1 MMRKRFTAPLAQAL
15 TLSVLLVSTV
25 ASAQTTPAQKISQL
39 EGNFGRE
46 LTRDGLFGFS
56 LDEIGDFDGD
66 GVIDLLVGMPA
77 TDSTAGAWVVLLNE
91 SGTVKGQILIS
102 LSEGTFEGTR
112 SDPNDLF
119 GRAVAGIGDLDK
131 NGVTDIAI
139 GAPAD
144 TPGTVR
150 APGAVYILLLNED
163 ASVKQVSKILMR
175 KVAGARST
183 YLALFGGAVAGPGD
197 IDGDG
202 IPDLVVGSPSEA
214 EGTTGSV
221 FILFMNSDGT
231 FRESTEI
238 APGLANFDGNIPS
251 DILLFGRSIASM
263 GDFDGDGVPD
273 IVVSAPGTASALAF
287 FLFLNR
293 DGTVKRHVAL
303 PVDGRGDLVP
313 VLSNSSNGIDNLGD
327 LNGDGVPDIVISDG
341 LEGTFS
347 RGIAWILFLNADGSV
362 KAQQTLDPSDPI
374 FGVTLSPEDNFGSS
388 VAGIGDLNGDGI
400 VDLAVGAPGDDDGG
414 RDIGAVWILFSL
426 PSIGSEVTLAEV
438 NDLTGEAP
446 IIGEDMQIQ
455 AEIFGIANV
464 VSAEIN
470 FRRGGDPS
478 FFSAPM
484 TVEDDNI
491 YSFDI
496 PAFAVSE
503 RGVEYYITT
512 TNAGGVDSRAPSSG
526 VISIPVSL
534 PNGLTASVPGGS
546 SADQYGLISLPGR
559 LENPAARD
567 VFEDD
572 LGPYDVSAWRLYS
585 LGTRA
590 TLTELNT
597 QPFDI
602 EPGHSYWM
610 LTAASNRVYNSGAT
624 ISNRTDTL
632 FPIRLEAGWNLVAN
646 PFSFPIPRTNLSTSS
661 IQPIDLW
668 SFAGTWRSNADTL
681 LPFSGYA
688 FFSAQ
693 TDILWV
699 DPDLTPSNVDANRAS
714 TEHRTS
720 NPNLAVQGVRRS
732 QLEALFGTSAGNPP
746 PTPSNHALDIDVY
759 PNPFFGATT
768 IGYEL
773 PSDERVTIRIF
784 DVVGRLVVTLLDE
797 RQEAGFH
804 SVTWGVSEGTIS
816 SGLYLVQ
823 VQAGDTVWSQP
834 ISRTK

>member
-1 MMRKRFTAPLAQAL
+1 
-15 TLSVLLVSTV
+15 
-25 ASAQTTPAQKISQL
+25 
-39 EGNFGRE
+39 
-46 LTRDGLFGFS
+46 
-56 LDEIGDFDGD
+56 
-66 GVIDLLVGMPA
+66 
-77 TDSTAGAWVVLLNE
+77 
-91 SGTVKGQILIS
+91 
-102 LSEGTFEGTR
+102 
-112 SDPNDLF
+112 
-119 GRAVAGIGDLDK
+119 
-131 NGVTDIAI
+131 
-139 GAPAD
+139 
-144 TPGTVR
+144 
-150 APGAVYILLLNED
+150 
-163 ASVKQVSKILMR
+163 
-175 KVAGARST
+175 
-183 YLALFGGAVAGPGD
+183 
-197 IDGDG
+197 
-202 IPDLVVGSPSEA
+202 
-214 EGTTGSV
+214 
-221 FILFMNSDGT
+221 
-231 FRESTEI
+231 
-238 APGLANFDGNIPS
+238 
-251 DILLFGRSIASM
+251 
-263 GDFDGDGVPD
+263 
-273 IVVSAPGTASALAF
+273 
-287 FLFLNR
+287 
-293 DGTVKRHVAL
+293 
-303 PVDGRGDLVP
+303 
-313 VLSNSSNGIDNLGD
+313 
-327 LNGDGVPDIVISDG
+327 
-341 LEGTFS
+341 
-347 RGIAWILFLNADGSV
+347 
-362 KAQQTLDPSDPI
+362 
-374 FGVTLSPEDNFGSS
+374 
-388 VAGIGDLNGDGI
+388 
-400 VDLAVGAPGDDDGG
+400 
-414 RDIGAVWILFSL
+414 
-426 PSIGSEVTLAEV
+426 
-438 NDLTGEAP
+438 
-446 IIGEDMQIQ
+446 
-455 AEIFGIANV
+455 
-464 VSAEIN
+464 
-470 FRRGGDPS
+470 
-478 FFSAPM
+478 
-484 TVEDDNI
+484 
-491 YSFDI
+491 
-496 PAFAVSE
+496 
-503 RGVEYYITT
+503 RGVEYFITT

-559 LENPAARD
+559 LESPAARD

-693 TDILWV
+693 TDTLWV

-714 TEHRTS
+714 HTEHRTS